1 MCKNVVQWQLK
12 LPSYTV
18 RANYNIAPP
27 HCHVTIIVVCTYYYV
42 NYMNINAIFPW
53 IEIFSCK
60 PYNSI
65 CLSIVYSNAT

>member
-42 NYMNINAIFPW
+42 NYMNINAILP
-53 IEIFSCK
+53 
-60 PYNSI
+60 
-65 CLSIVYSNAT
+65 